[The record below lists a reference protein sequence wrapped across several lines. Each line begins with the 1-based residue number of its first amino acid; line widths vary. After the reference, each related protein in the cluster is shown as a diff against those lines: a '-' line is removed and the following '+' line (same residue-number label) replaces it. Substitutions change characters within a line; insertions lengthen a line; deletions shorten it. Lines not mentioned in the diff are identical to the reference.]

1 MGSGQTTYNSGM
13 LGAKPPQIA
22 AALRLMPN
30 TRLHIISRAR
40 HIPFPDQPE
49 AFNNAL
55 IEFLKPEALEVNI

>member
-1 MGSGQTTYNSGM
+1 M

-55 IEFLKPEALEVNI
+55 IEFLKLEALEVNI